1 MTIHASKGLEFPN
14 VYIVGLEENLF
25 PSQMALHSREDL
37 EEERRLFYVALT
49 RAEKKCTLSYSIC
62 RYLYGR
68 PTTSEASRFISEI
81 GEEFLDIEMNESP
94 YGGRSLNAKRPILSA
109 PVQQG
114 QFKPARKVQ
123 PLNNH
128 LKDNAA
134 IKVGHVVMHDKFGK
148 GKVISFDGEGGDKK
162 VKVFFAGT
170 GEKSLLLKFA
180 KLQIV
185 H

>member
-1 MTIHASKGLEFPN
+1 
-14 VYIVGLEENLF
+14 
-25 PSQMALHSREDL
+25 MALHSREDL

-81 GEEFLDIEMNESP
+81 GEAFLEIEMNESP
-94 YGGRSLNAKRPILSA
+94 MHGGRSLNARRPILGA
-109 PVQQG
+109 PSPQG

-123 PLNNH
+123 ALNNH
-128 LKDNAA
+128 LKENAA
-134 IKVGHVVMHDKFGK
+134 LKVGHIVLHDKFGK
-148 GKVISFDGEGGDKK
+148 GKVLSFDGEGGDKK
-162 VKVFFAGT
+162 VKVYFTGT

-180 KLQIV
+180 KLEIV
-185 H
+185 D